1 MAAGYSFGRGG
12 RRRRGRAGGLLPP
25 RSTIVVLSST
35 GCGVTRTASRVPQP
49 LQTSSYPLA
58 VSQSQSPKEGEAAA
72 AAAPMMISA
81 LHHMPQYPHGRLRTA
96 GVLSYGR
103 GTVVAEPRSSR
114 RPASGARGA
123 WTGRRAA
130 AAAAPRARRRRGHAA
145 CHTAAHCLPANTC
158 HGTACQIKT
167 AVSAVYTRICKPL
180 QPLHV
185 RAHSRYGR
193 YTAVFRWAW
202 VCWK

>member
-114 RPASGARGA
+114 RPRRAGRAVRVDRPPRGRRRRA
-123 WTGRRAA
+123 ARAA
-130 AAAAPRARRRRGHAA
+130 AARACGMPHSRTLPA
-145 CHTAAHCLPANTC
+145 CKHLSRNCLPNQNGC
-158 HGTACQIKT
+158 IGCI
-167 AVSAVYTRICKPL
+167 YTNM
-180 QPLHV
+180 
-185 RAHSRYGR
+185 
-193 YTAVFRWAW
+193 
-202 VCWK
+202 

>member
-114 RPASGARGA
+114 RRAGRARCVD
-123 WTGRRAA
+123 RPAA
-130 AAAAPRARRRRGHAA
+130 AARGGRAPRARRRGHATQPHTQPHTLPA
-145 CHTAAHCLPANTC
+145 CKHLSRNCLPNQNGC
-158 HGTACQIKT
+158 IGCI
-167 AVSAVYTRICKPL
+167 YTNM
-180 QPLHV
+180 
-185 RAHSRYGR
+185 
-193 YTAVFRWAW
+193 
-202 VCWK
+202 